1 MESLYEQFLAF
12 AATVAAGLAAAFF
25 YNYYRELRRAFKFR
39 KRATI
44 LGDIVFWLVT
54 TAMIFLVLLRGNW
67 GEVRLYVFVGLFL
80 GAFFYYWLLSASV
93 SRFLRFK
100 FQVVK
105 KTWRLFV
112 RAMRIIWKAA
122 LFPFRLIILAVSLPL
137 EFLGGLLQRAVK
149 KLKTAWYNLAG
160 KRVERGLE
168 GARAGL
174 SRLFFWKKRKKEE

>member
-1 MESLYEQFLAF
+1 MKSLSEQFLAF
-12 AATVAAGLAAAFF
+12 AATVAAGLAAGFF

-54 TAMIFLVLLRGNW
+54 TAMIFLALLRGNW

-80 GAFFYYWLLSASV
+80 GAFFYYWLLSAPV

-105 KTWRLFV
+105 KTWRLFL
-112 RAMRIIWKAA
+112 RCMRIIWTAV
-122 LFPFRLIILAVSLPL
+122 LFPFRLIILAVSFPL
-137 EFLGGLLQRAVK
+137 EFLGTLLK
-149 KLKTAWYNLAG
+149 KAGRKFKTAWYNLAG
-160 KRVERGLE
+160 KRIERGLVR
-168 GARAGL
+168 ARAGL
-174 SRLFFWKKRKKEE
+174 SRLLFWRKGKKEE

>member
-122 LFPFRLIILAVSLPL
+122 LFPFRLIIMVVSFPL
-137 EFLGGLLQRAVK
+137 EFLGGLLRRAGK
-149 KLKTAWYNLAG
+149 KLNTAWYNLAG
-160 KRVERGLE
+160 KRVERGLV
-168 GARAGL
+168 GARARL